1 MLTPRQLSP
10 GPPEKQLPL
19 LAPDSCL
26 NLATAAGSSQLH
38 HLDGEVNLD
47 AVGGCDQVPRLLE
60 VDNFLEKYA
69 LKYWVKARVTEMLA
83 PTKCPGLE
91 KDQLMSLVDEVM
103 SKMDPFPVPGSLRGG
118 EQLLYKYVMKY
129 VCKAVFSSPT

>member
-1 MLTPRQLSP
+1 MHSPQQLSP
-10 GPPEKQLPL
+10 GPLEKQLPL

-38 HLDGEVNLD
+38 HHDVAVNPD
-47 AVGGCDQVPRLLE
+47 AVGGSDQVPCSLG
-60 VDNFLEKYA
+60 VDILWEKYA
-69 LKYWVKARVTEMLA
+69 LKYWVKAQVTEMLA
-83 PTKCPGLE
+83 PTKRHDLE

-103 SKMDPFPVPGSLRGG
+103 CKMDRSSGSLRGR
-118 EQLLYKYVMKY
+118 EQLVHKYVMKY

>member
-1 MLTPRQLSP
+1 MHTPQQLSP
-10 GPPEKQLPL
+10 GTPEKQLPL

-26 NLATAAGSSQLH
+26 NLATAAAISSQLH
-38 HLDGEVNLD
+38 HHDGELNLD
-47 AVGGCDQVPRLLE
+47 AVGGCDQVPRSLE
-60 VDNFLEKYA
+60 VDNFLEKYT

-83 PTKCPGLE
+83 PTKRPDLE

-103 SKMDPFPVPGSLRGG
+103 SKMDLSSGALRGR
-118 EQLLYKYVMKY
+118 EQLLHKYVMKY

>member
-1 MLTPRQLSP
+1 MLTPQQLSP

-38 HLDGEVNLD
+38 HDDGEVNHG
-47 AVGGCDQVPRLLE
+47 AVGGCDQVPRSQEADTLW
-60 VDNFLEKYA
+60 EKYT
-69 LKYWVKARVTEMLA
+69 LKYWVKARVTEILA
-83 PTKCPGLE
+83 PTKRHDLE
-91 KDQLMSLVDEVM
+91 KDQLMSLVEEVM
-103 SKMDPFPVPGSLRGG
+103 CKMDLSSCALRGR
-118 EQLLYKYVMKY
+118 EQLLHKYVLKY